1 MKGYAAGVPS
11 WTRSPQSTLIR
22 SIRPGPSA
30 TLRFTATG
38 SGAWTPGHE
47 QGAIV
52 SPAPPKATAWA
63 PMAIPIFRILWGAQ
77 MASNIGTWMQ
87 TVGAQWM
94 LVHQPNAAALTSAVQ
109 AASLL
114 PVLFVSLPAGVLAD
128 VLDRRRILIV
138 LSLLMTALAG
148 ALAALT
154 RAGLTTPTVLLT
166 LTFLMGCGQA
176 LVNPAWQAIQPELV
190 PRELIPA
197 AAALNSLNV
206 NIARAVG
213 PALAGLIIAASGPF
227 VVFTVNAASF
237 AAITLAVL
245 AWRRPADDRAT
256 AEHLLPALRSG
267 TRYVR
272 NAPGV
277 RRILLRSA
285 LFVVP
290 ASALW
295 ALLPITASRT
305 LHLGAGGYGLLL
317 AALGIGAVLGALAIR
332 PLRELAGDNTRL
344 AVATLLFAAGTATC
358 ALAHN
363 AVLVAIVLV
372 PTGAGWLVNLSSLNT
387 ALQLLLPAWVR
398 ARGLALYLVVFM
410 GGQGIGALLW
420 GLVAGTAGLTTAL
433 LASAVLL
440 AAGTATLPL
449 WPMHSHP
456 GGQDRSIT
464 STWPEPALDLN
475 PDPDDGPIL
484 VEVTYTVSPEH
495 SDAFLTAMHPVERS
509 RRRTGA
515 ERWNLFRDA
524 ARPDHYIEVFQVPSW
539 SEHLRQHDGRTTAT
553 DADLLDTATAL
564 TSQPPAI
571 RHLLPPPRP

>member
-1 MKGYAAGVPS
+1 VGV
-11 WTRSPQSTLIR
+11 
-22 SIRPGPSA
+22 
-30 TLRFTATG
+30 
-38 SGAWTPGHE
+38 
-47 QGAIV
+47 
-52 SPAPPKATAWA
+52 APRRATAWA
-63 PMAIPIFRILWGAQ
+63 PMAIPVFRSLWSAQ

-94 LVHQPNAAALTSAVQ
+94 LVHQPDAAALTSAVQ
-109 AASLL
+109 AAALL

-128 VLDRRRILIV
+128 VLDRRRILIA
-138 LSLLMTALAG
+138 LSLLMAVLAG
-148 ALAALT
+148 TLAVLT
-154 RAGLTTPTVLLT
+154 RAGLTTPTVLLA

-190 PRELIPA
+190 PRDLIPA

-206 NIARAVG
+206 NVARAVG
-213 PALAGLIIAASGPF
+213 PALAGLLIAASGPF
-227 VVFTVNAASF
+227 VVFSVNAASF

-245 AWRRPADDRAT
+245 AWHRPPGDHAT
-256 AEHLLPALRSG
+256 SEHLLPALRSG

-290 ASALW
+290 ASAVW
-295 ALLPITASRT
+295 ALLPVTANRT

-317 AALGIGAVLGALAIR
+317 AALGVGAVAGALAIR
-332 PLRELAGDNTRL
+332 PLRARATDNTLLAG
-344 AVATLLFAAGTATC
+344 ATLVFAAGTATC
-358 ALAHN
+358 TLTHC
-363 AVLVAIVLV
+363 AVLVAVVLV
-372 PTGAGWLVNLSSLNT
+372 PTGAAWLVNLSAFNT

-420 GLVAGTAGLTTAL
+420 GLAAGTAGLASAL
-433 LASAVLL
+433 LASAALL
-440 AAGTATLPL
+440 AAGTVTLPL

-456 GGQDRSIT
+456 AGLDRTIT

-475 PDPDDGPIL
+475 PDPDDGPVL
-484 VEVTYTVSPEH
+484 VEVTYTVAPEAAE
-495 SDAFLTAMHPVERS
+495 AFLAAMRPVGLS

-515 ERWNLFRDA
+515 ERWTLFRDA
-524 ARPDHYIEVFQVPSW
+524 AQPDHYIEVFQVPSW
-539 SEHLRQHDGRTTAT
+539 SEHLRQHHSRTTTADT
-553 DADLLDTATAL
+553 DFLDTATAL
-564 TSQPPAI
+564 TAQPPAV
-571 RHLLPPPRP
+571 RHLVPLEKSSLRVMRHIGTR

>member
-1 MKGYAAGVPS
+1 M
-11 WTRSPQSTLIR
+11 STEPR
-22 SIRPGPSA
+22 
-30 TLRFTATG
+30 T
-38 SGAWTPGHE
+38 
-47 QGAIV
+47 
-52 SPAPPKATAWA
+52 ATAWA
-63 PMAIPIFRILWGAQ
+63 PMAIPVFRILWCAQ

-94 LVHQPNAAALTSAVQ
+94 LVHQPDATALTSAVQ

-154 RAGLTTPTVLLT
+154 RAGLTTPAVLLA
-166 LTFLMGCGQA
+166 LTFLLGCGQA
-176 LVNPAWQAIQPELV
+176 VVNPAWQAIQPELV

-213 PALAGLIIAASGPF
+213 PALAGLLIAASGPF
-227 VVFTVNAASF
+227 AVFSVNAASF
-237 AAITLAVL
+237 AVITLAVL
-245 AWRRPADDRAT
+245 AWHRPPGDRT
-256 AEHLLPALRSG
+256 TTEHLLPALRSG

-295 ALLPITASRT
+295 ALLPVTASRT

-317 AALGIGAVLGALAIR
+317 AALGAGAVAGALLLR
-332 PLRELAGDNTRL
+332 PLRTRATDTFLLAG
-344 AVATLLFAAGTATC
+344 ATLVFAAGTAAC
-358 ALAHN
+358 ALTHSAALA
-363 AVLVAIVLV
+363 AVVLV
-372 PTGAGWLVNLSSLNT
+372 PTGAAWLVNLSSFNT

-410 GGQGIGALLW
+410 GGQGIGALFW
-420 GLVAGTAGLTTAL
+420 GLAAGAAGLTTAL
-433 LASAVLL
+433 LASVALL
-440 AAGTATLPL
+440 ATGTATLPL

-456 GGQDRSIT
+456 AGLDRTIT
-464 STWPEPALDLN
+464 STWPEPALDLD
-475 PDPDDGPIL
+475 PDPDDGPVL
-484 VEVTYTVSPEH
+484 VEVTYTVTPENAE
-495 SDAFLTAMHPVERS
+495 AFLAAMRPVGVS

-515 ERWNLFRDA
+515 ERWTMFRDA
-524 ARPDHYIEVFQVPSW
+524 AQPDHYIEVFQVPSW
-539 SEHLRQHDGRTTAT
+539 AEHLRQHNSRTTAT
-553 DADLLDTATAL
+553 DTDFIGAATAL
-564 TSQPPAI
+564 TAQPPGV
-571 RHLLPPPRP
+571 RHLLPPAPATPAGRDDGPRATPVAQA

>member
-1 MKGYAAGVPS
+1 
-11 WTRSPQSTLIR
+11 
-22 SIRPGPSA
+22 
-30 TLRFTATG
+30 
-38 SGAWTPGHE
+38 
-47 QGAIV
+47 
-52 SPAPPKATAWA
+52 
-63 PMAIPIFRILWGAQ
+63 MAIPMFRLLWCAQ

-94 LVHQPNAAALTSAVQ
+94 LVHQPHAAALTSAVQ
-109 AASLL
+109 AAGLL

-128 VLDRRRILIV
+128 VLDRRRILLV
-138 LSLLMTALAG
+138 LSLLMAVLAG

-154 RAGLTTPTVLLT
+154 RAGLTTPAVLLA

-190 PRELIPA
+190 PRRLIPA

-213 PALAGLIIAASGPF
+213 PALAGLLIAASGPF

-237 AAITLAVL
+237 AVITLAVL
-245 AWRRPADDRAT
+245 VWRRPAGERAT

-295 ALLPITASRT
+295 ALLPVTASRT

-317 AALGIGAVLGALAIR
+317 AALGVGAVLGALAIR
-332 PLRELAGDNTRL
+332 PLRARAGDNTLL
-344 AVATLLFAAGTATC
+344 AAATLVFAAGTATC
-358 ALAHN
+358 ALVHST
-363 AVLVAIVLV
+363 VLVAIVLV

-410 GGQGIGALLW
+410 GGQGVGALLW
-420 GLVAGTAGLTTAL
+420 GLAASTAGLTAAL
-433 LASAVLL
+433 LAAAVLL
-440 AAGTATLPL
+440 VAGTATLPL

-456 GGQDRSIT
+456 AGLDRTIT
-464 STWPEPALDLN
+464 STWQEPALDLE
-475 PDPDDGPIL
+475 PDPDDGPVV
-484 VEVTYTVSPEH
+484 VEVTYTVAAEAAE
-495 SDAFLTAMHPVERS
+495 AFLAAMRPVGLS

-515 ERWNLFRDA
+515 ERWGLFRDA
-524 ARPDHYIEVFQVPSW
+524 AQPEHYVEVFQVPSW
-539 SEHLRQHDGRTTAT
+539 SEHLRQHDGRTTAV
-553 DADLLDTATAL
+553 DADFLDRAVAL
-564 TSQPPAI
+564 ASEPPVV
-571 RHLLPPPRP
+571 RHLLPPRP

>member
-1 MKGYAAGVPS
+1 MS
-11 WTRSPQSTLIR
+11 LSPT
-22 SIRPGPSA
+22 
-30 TLRFTATG
+30 
-38 SGAWTPGHE
+38 
-47 QGAIV
+47 
-52 SPAPPKATAWA
+52 SPKVTAWA
-63 PMAIPIFRILWGAQ
+63 PMAIPIFRILWIAQ

-138 LSLLMTALAG
+138 LSLLMTVLAG

-154 RAGLTTPTVLLT
+154 RAGLTTPTVLLA

-295 ALLPITASRT
+295 ALLPITASHT

-332 PLRELAGDNTRL
+332 PMRALAGDNTRL
-344 AVATLLFAAGTATC
+344 AVATLVFAAGTVTC

-363 AVLVAIVLV
+363 TVLVAIVLV

-420 GLVAGTAGLTTAL
+420 GFVAGAAGLTTAL
-433 LASAVLL
+433 LASAILL
-440 AAGTATLPL
+440 AAGAATLPL
-449 WPMHSHP
+449 WPMHEHP
-456 GGQDRSIT
+456 GGGLDRTIT
-464 STWPEPALDLN
+464 SAWPEPALDLD
-475 PDPDDGPIL
+475 PDPEDGPIL
-484 VEVTYTVSPEH
+484 VEVTYTVAAERA
-495 SDAFLTAMHPVERS
+495 DAFLTAMRPVERS

-515 ERWNLFRDA
+515 ERWSLFRDA
-524 ARPDHYIEVFQVPSW
+524 AQSDHYVEVFQVPSW
-539 SEHLRQHDGRTTAT
+539 SEHLRQHDGRTTT
-553 DADLLDTATAL
+553 ADIDYLADATAL
-564 TSQPPAI
+564 TSQPPAV
-571 RHLLPPPRP
+571 RHLLPPSRP

>member
-1 MKGYAAGVPS
+1 
-11 WTRSPQSTLIR
+11 
-22 SIRPGPSA
+22 
-30 TLRFTATG
+30 
-38 SGAWTPGHE
+38 
-47 QGAIV
+47 
-52 SPAPPKATAWA
+52 
-63 PMAIPIFRILWGAQ
+63 MAIPVFRILWCAQ

-109 AASLL
+109 AAALL

-128 VLDRRRILIV
+128 ILDRRRILIV

-148 ALAALT
+148 TLAALT
-154 RAGLTTPTVLLT
+154 RAGLTTPAVLLA

-190 PRELIPA
+190 PRDLIPA

-213 PALAGLIIAASGPF
+213 PALAGLLIAASGPF
-227 VVFTVNAASF
+227 AVFSVNAASF
-237 AAITLAVL
+237 AVITLAVL
-245 AWRRPADDRAT
+245 SWHRPPDDHTT
-256 AEHLLPALRSG
+256 AEHVLPALRSG

-295 ALLPITASRT
+295 ALLPVTASRT

-317 AALGIGAVLGALAIR
+317 AALGGGAVAGALVIR
-332 PLRELAGDNTRL
+332 PLRAHATENALLTG
-344 AVATLLFAAGTATC
+344 ATLVFAAGSAAC
-358 ALAHN
+358 ALTHS
-363 AVLVAIVLV
+363 AVLLAVVLV
-372 PTGAGWLVNLSSLNT
+372 PTGAAWLVNLSAFNT
-387 ALQLLLPAWVR
+387 ALQLLLPSWVR

-420 GLVAGTAGLTTAL
+420 GFVAGSWGLTAAL
-433 LASAVLL
+433 LAAAALL
-440 AAGTATLPL
+440 TAGAATLL
-449 WPMHSHP
+449 RWPMHSHP
-456 GGQDRSIT
+456 AGLDRAIT
-464 STWPEPALDLN
+464 STWPEPALDLD
-475 PDPDDGPIL
+475 PDPDDGPVL
-484 VEVTYTVSPEH
+484 VEVTYTVAAEH
-495 SDAFLTAMHPVERS
+495 AEAFLAAMHPVGLS

-515 ERWNLFRDA
+515 ERWSLFCDA
-524 ARPDHYIEVFQVPSW
+524 ARSDHYVEVFQVPSW
-539 SEHLRQHDGRTTAT
+539 SEHLRQHDGRTTAA
-553 DADLLDTATAL
+553 DADFLHRAAAL
-564 TSQPPAI
+564 TTGPPI
-571 RHLLPPPRP
+571 VRHLLPPGPSAQRRERPITDGAGGGSSPTTDQAVN